1 MFLKRSYQPEIMD
14 DFSIRDNRVDAAL
27 NELKLV
33 NKFLGGISVTS
44 SGIKEILTNKKECI
58 SVLDIGAGASDILIK
73 LQKNGYNFNIT
84 SLDINPRACF
94 YLKKFTPVSKIVC
107 GDVSAI
113 PFRNKFHLIHA
124 SLFLHHFKEDEIAQL
139 IRSFLLLAEKGIIIN
154 DLRRSILAYYGI
166 RLLTV
171 LFSNSRMV
179 RHDGPL
185 SVKRG
190 FIKKDWDKILQL
202 AGIKQYIIKR
212 KWAFRWL
219 IVIYND
225 KEV

>member
-27 NELKLV
+27 DELKLV

-44 SGIKEILTNKKECI
+44 SGIKKLLNKKNGYI
-58 SVLDIGAGASDILIK
+58 SVLDIGAGASDIL
-73 LQKNGYNFNIT
+73 LRLKNKGYKFNIT

-94 YLKKFTPVSKIVC
+94 YLKKYSPIDKIVC
-107 GDVSAI
+107 ADVTAI
-113 PFRNKFHLIHA
+113 PFKKSFHFIHS
-124 SLFLHHFKEDEIAQL
+124 SLFLHHFREEEI
-139 IRSFLLLAEKGIIIN
+139 IHLLKALLQFANRGIIIN

-166 RLLTV
+166 RLLTSI
-171 LFSNSRMV
+171 FSKSTMV
-179 RHDGPL
+179 KNDGPL

-190 FIKKDWDKILQL
+190 FIKRDWTKILKN
-202 AGIKQYIIKR
+202 AGISNYLIKR

-219 IVIYND
+219 IVIYNG
-225 KEV
+225 